1 MRRTLLWALLL
12 FSLASLVV
20 GGSFGATG
28 IANAQ
33 DQETEGQAA
42 EDDSALTSST
52 ISGLR
57 LREIGPAFMSGRIV
71 EIAVDPEDRST
82 WYIAAAS
89 GGVWKTENAGT
100 TWSPI
105 FDSYGSYS
113 IGTVAVDPNNRF
125 TVWVGTGEN
134 NSQRSVGY
142 GDGLYKSIDGGL
154 SFKKV
159 GLDDSQHIA
168 RILIDPIN
176 SDTVFVAA
184 QGPLWSPG
192 GDRGVFKTMDGGETW
207 ENVLEISENTGVSD
221 LVLDP
226 RDSEV
231 LYASSY
237 QRRRRQWTL
246 LDGGPESGLW
256 KTTDGGETWRE
267 INKGLPGGDRGRI
280 GLAISPVDPDVLYAV
295 VEASERRGFY
305 RSTNRGENWSRVGDY
320 VTGSPQYYQ
329 EIVADPHKLD
339 RIYALDTYMMVSEDG
354 GATFTPLGEDNKHVD
369 NHALWIDPDD
379 PEHLINGNDGGLYE
393 TFDRGVTYR
402 YFPNLPLSQ
411 YYKVAVGNDGP
422 FYTVCGGTQDNA
434 THCGPS
440 QTNNVHGIR
449 NSDWF
454 TTVFGDGFGPAID
467 PEDPNIIYSQWQ
479 YGGLIRYDRRTQ
491 TNFDIKPREAADGPP
506 LRWNWDAALLI
517 SPHLHT
523 RLYYGAQILFR
534 SDDRGNTW
542 EAVSPDLTHD
552 MDRNRLEIMGRVW
565 GVDSVRKN
573 TSTSLYGTI
582 VALDESPLVE
592 GLLYVGTDD
601 GLIQISEDGGQNW
614 RREEEFP
621 GVPDM
626 TYVYNVI
633 ASRHDADTV
642 YAAFNNHK
650 SGDFTPY
657 VMKST
662 DRGRTW
668 ASIAGDLPE
677 RGSAYSLAQDDE
689 NPDILFLGTEFGLH
703 VTLDGGENWL
713 EVAGLPTVAVRDV
726 KIQAAEDD
734 VVLATFGRGFW
745 VLDDYSPLR
754 TLNEQLIES
763 EANIFPIKNALAYI
777 QAAPMALD
785 GKAFQGASF
794 YTADNPPFG
803 ATFTYY
809 LKDSLQTRRERRRE
823 AEKELAK
830 EGEDV
835 FYPTWEELKAEDR
848 EEDPAVVLTV
858 RDESGGVVRQLNG
871 STSKGIHRS
880 TWDLRY
886 PGFTPVNTRGDGFG
900 PMAVPGTYTV
910 EMSRRVD
917 GVLEM
922 LAEPVS
928 FQVIALGTPTLPLGH
943 RDAILAFQKQVGEL
957 QQAVMGANSAAA
969 AAAERL
975 ELMKVAVERYPGVNP
990 AMREQIRTLELR
1002 LMDLREAINGDPTKR
1017 RRQEA
1022 AMPGLMSRV
1031 QTVVG
1036 GTWSASAAPTATH
1049 HESYDIAAT
1058 EFEAILPDLTAL
1070 IETDIPALG
1079 RQLEE
1084 AGVPYI
1090 QGGSVPRWQRR

>member
-1 MRRTLLWALLL
+1 MIRTSRWILLL
-12 FSLASLVV
+12 LTLASVLL
-20 GGSFGATG
+20 GGPFGA
-28 IANAQ
+28 AEAASAQ
-33 DQETEGQAA
+33 DQEAEAQGA
-42 EDDSALTSST
+42 EDSPGLTSTT
-52 ISGLR
+52 ISALR

-71 EIAVDPEDRST
+71 EIAVDPEDSST

-105 FDSYGSYS
+105 FDSYDSYS
-113 IGTVAVDPNNRF
+113 IGTLAVDPTNRF
-125 TVWVGTGEN
+125 VVWVGTGEN

-142 GDGLYKSIDGGL
+142 GSGLYKSIDGGR
-154 SFKKV
+154 SFEKV
-159 GLDDSQHIA
+159 GLENSEHIA
-168 RILIDPIN
+168 RILIDPRD
-176 SDTVFVAA
+176 SDIVYVAA
-184 QGPLWSPG
+184 QGPLWSSG

-207 ENVLEISENTGVSD
+207 ENVLTISENTGVSD
-221 LVLDP
+221 MVFDP
-226 RDSEV
+226 RDPDV
-231 LYASSY
+231 LYASAY
-237 QRRRRQWTL
+237 QRRRHVWTL
-246 LDGGPESGLW
+246 LDGGPESGMW

-280 GLAISPVDPDVLYAV
+280 GLAISPVNPDVIYAV
-295 VEASERRGFY
+295 VEAAERRGFY
-305 RSTNRGENWSRVGDY
+305 RSTNRGESWSRVGDY

-354 GATFTPLGEDNKHVD
+354 GATFTPLGEDDKHVD
-369 NHALWIDPDD
+369 NHALWIDPKDS
-379 PEHLINGNDGGLYE
+379 EHLINGNDGGLYE
-393 TFDRGVTYR
+393 TFDRGQTYR
-402 YFPNLPLSQ
+402 YFPNLPLAQ
-411 YYKVAVGNDGP
+411 FYKVAVGNDGP

-434 THCGPS
+434 TQCGPS
-440 QTNNVHGIR
+440 QTNNIHGIR

-479 YGGLIRYDRRTQ
+479 YGGLVRYDRRTQ
-491 TNFDIKPREAADGPP
+491 EEFDIKPREDADGPP

-517 SPHLHT
+517 SPHSHT

-542 EAVSPDLTHD
+542 QAVSPDLTHD
-552 MDRNRLEIMGRVW
+552 MDRNQLEIMGRVW

-582 VALDESPLVE
+582 VALDESPIVE

-626 TYVYNVI
+626 TYVYNVL

-650 SGDFTPY
+650 NGDFKPY

-668 ASIAGDLPE
+668 ASIAADLPE

-689 NPDILFLGTEFGLH
+689 DPDVLFLGTEFGLH
-703 VTLDGGENWL
+703 VTLDGGEKWL
-713 EVAGLPTVAVRDV
+713 EVAGLPTVAIRDV
-726 KIQAAEDD
+726 KIQDAEDD
-734 VVLATFGRGFW
+734 VVLASFGRGFW
-745 VLDDYSPLR
+745 VLDDYSPMRHLSEEV
-754 TLNEQLIES
+754 LES
-763 EANIFPIKNALAYI
+763 EAHIFPVKSALAYI

-794 YTADNPPFG
+794 YTAENPPFG

-809 LKDSLQTRRERRRE
+809 LKDSLQTRREERRE

-848 EEDPAVVLTV
+848 EEEPAVMLTV
-858 RDESGGVVRQLNG
+858 RDQNGGVVRHLGG
-871 STSKGIHRS
+871 STSKGVHRT

-886 PGFTPVNTRGDGFG
+886 PGFTPVNTRGDGNG

-910 EMSRRVD
+910 ELARRVD
-917 GVLEM
+917 GVLET
-922 LAEPVS
+922 LTEPVP
-928 FQVIALGTPTLPLGH
+928 FQVVALGTPTIPIGH
-943 RDAILAFQKQVGEL
+943 RDAILAFQKEVGEL
-957 QQAVMGANSAAA
+957 QRAVMGANAAA
-969 AAAERL
+969 AAAADRL
-975 ELMKVAVERYPGVNP
+975 ELMKLAVERYPGVDP
-990 AMREQIRTLELR
+990 ALREQIRAFELR
-1002 LMDLREAINGDPTKR
+1002 LMDLREAITGDPTKR

-1022 AMPGLMSRV
+1022 EMPGLMSRV
-1031 QTVVG
+1031 QSVVG

-1049 HESYDIAAT
+1049 HESYNIAAT
-1058 EFEAILPDLTAL
+1058 EFEAILPDLTSL
-1070 IETDIPALG
+1070 IESDIPALG

-1090 QGGSVPRWQRR
+1090 QGGVVPRWQRR